1 MKEPGRA
8 RRAMEGSCFG
18 IRVRLPA
25 SLLGPTLQREFLMLI
40 LSRFENEEFVIG
52 DNIVVKVVEIRGN
65 RVRLGVQAPTEIPVH
80 RREVY
85 DAIKKDAKKPGEG

>member
-1 MKEPGRA
+1 MLRH
-8 RRAMEGSCFG
+8 
-18 IRVRLPA
+18 PA

>member
-1 MKEPGRA
+1 
-8 RRAMEGSCFG
+8 
-18 IRVRLPA
+18 
-25 SLLGPTLQREFLMLI
+25 MLI

>member
-1 MKEPGRA
+1 M
-8 RRAMEGSCFG
+8 
-18 IRVRLPA
+18 
-25 SLLGPTLQREFLMLI
+25 MLI